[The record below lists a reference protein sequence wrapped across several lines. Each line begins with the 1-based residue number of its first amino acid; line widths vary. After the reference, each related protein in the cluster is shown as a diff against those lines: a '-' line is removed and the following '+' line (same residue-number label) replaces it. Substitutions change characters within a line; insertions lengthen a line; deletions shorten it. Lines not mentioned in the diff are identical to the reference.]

1 MYIYEHNEKTKITQ
15 GEKMNLDYEYLFEM
29 ECDDY
34 DEDGMELRLDDD
46 GEVYNGK
53 CRCGYCSECLE

>member
-1 MYIYEHNEKTKITQ
+1 
-15 GEKMNLDYEYLFEM
+15 MNLDYEYLFEM